1 MGLDEMSC
9 TRFRKTGRNLNKF
22 HIFCNLQMFCLDYVQ
37 HHKDQLEVV
46 IWVKDHF
53 KKGLCQKINILAF
66 SPKSAFEFPEA
77 FPKLVGMIYGFSD

>member
-1 MGLDEMSC
+1 
-9 TRFRKTGRNLNKF
+9 
-22 HIFCNLQMFCLDYVQ
+22 MFCLLYLQ

-66 SPKSAFEFPEA
+66 FRQKSAFEFEA
-77 FPKLVGMIYGFSD
+77 AMTQGFTIISYIKIRCHFRDFIPFRIFGVKNVK